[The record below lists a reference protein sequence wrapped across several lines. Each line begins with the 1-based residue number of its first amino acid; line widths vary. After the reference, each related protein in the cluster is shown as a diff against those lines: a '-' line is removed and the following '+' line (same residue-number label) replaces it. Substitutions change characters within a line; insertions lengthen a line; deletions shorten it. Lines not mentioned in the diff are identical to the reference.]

1 MYEKVVALGLC
12 LCPRSWSSGEQVTLG
27 LNQLNTGGSAHD
39 PTDIH
44 TVQVMQ
50 EIDATLPSCG
60 MNFGPLTGNI
70 CLQNFRTTCP
80 CHHPATVD
88 DKKEWSEVKV
98 GEIITKCPKG
108 GKLEGRAV
116 AGQLNMFAR
125 ACLDAGAKS
134 VFVICMTGTS
144 TNSKRFYNHI
154 DRSVFELVHEDGTHP
169 SNLVTFRPAW
179 LGYEGQANKMEELMG
194 PLSEKV
200 EELYK
205 KHGIT
210 QSKTIIQALRDSKN
224 IHFIKPIGMT
234 MGRAER
240 RWRRSLSAAQR
251 EQVDRYEHI
260 FQQGWFKNQGSKYQ
274 QAVVAAG
281 GHLFQQPEFI
291 AEGTERQNV
300 LVRQGLHLPKL
311 DSRSRGEKGDKSESN
326 TFEEVY
332 GPQ

>member
-1 MYEKVVALGLC
+1 
-12 LCPRSWSSGEQVTLG
+12 
-27 LNQLNTGGSAHD
+27 
-39 PTDIH
+39 
-44 TVQVMQ
+44 
-50 EIDATLPSCG
+50 

-154 DRSVFELVHEDGTHP
+154 DRSVFELVHKDGTHP

-224 IHFIKPIGMT
+224 IHFIKPIGMS
-234 MGRAER
+234 MSRAER
-240 RWRRSLSAAQR
+240 RWRWSLSAAQR
-251 EQVDRYEHI
+251 ERVDRFEHI
-260 FQQGWFKNQGSKYQ
+260 FQQPWFKNQGSKYQ

-300 LVRQGLHLPKL
+300 LVRQGLHLFQQPEFIEACREGKRGCQNALVELGLHLFQQPEFIAEGTVLTFQPGKL
-311 DSRSRGEKGDKSESN
+311 LFFGKLLGTLRTALFFKGVQMC
-326 TFEEVY
+326 TF
-332 GPQ
+332 